1 MDFLGKGCMKSWII
15 ILCIFL
21 YGCASKQPSSYREI
35 SAQNFSKSNKYWHIC
50 KNQTL
55 GDLDPINVHL
65 GNEFVTQITTVYAGL
80 KNKLIITDG
89 DKLSTLELIAKP
101 VNGNSTYSR
110 RDAKG
115 EVFLKSFQRNVD
127 SSNDIYITID
137 SNATSGYIIPIPG
150 LATFSGI
157 SFKRTIESVGKDQF
171 DKFCGST
178 RASIFER

>member
-1 MDFLGKGCMKSWII
+1 MDFLGKDCMKSWLI

-115 EVFLKSFQRNVD
+115 EVFLKSFQIIKTISRTLTHTVWPTIVVKKPRPPKAATRSLLFINRNV
-127 SSNDIYITID
+127 NLK
-137 SNATSGYIIPIPG
+137 N
-150 LATFSGI
+150 L
-157 SFKRTIESVGKDQF
+157 
-171 DKFCGST
+171 
-178 RASIFER
+178 